1 MRIMN
6 IIQTFYSYEKN
17 QNPFLDKA
25 GFLCPEFNWMS
36 MALSCILLKK
46 HYGKVSLY
54 CNRSVKKLIE
64 ETFQIPYTEVIEVPD
79 FMDRYEGYE
88 LWALPKLYTYSLQT
102 TPFLHVDCDWFMFD
116 RLSEEFLSS
125 DLYAQN
131 IEYDDQF
138 YNRKCIDRFV
148 KKGGIL
154 PEFLM
159 EDVNKPIIRVA
170 NAGIIGGN
178 DIVFFNDYLKEVSS
192 FITKN
197 DKVLQE
203 NKDGF
208 INSIYEQMFFYSL
221 AKKKGKSVHYC
232 TEGDKLSTKFEWLQI
247 DYTCKKKHGYMH
259 LLSHLKREIKA
270 LVFVSRYLEYLD
282 PDLHHHIIKTYI
294 AHGGKPLLNYFDIDD
309 RMFAFRHKTK
319 KEIFARTMDY
329 LSVSNE
335 KLLES
340 MVERKDNIAKELY
353 ELDKVSCR
361 VQYNLEKCKKEIYF
375 QQRDNANHFWE
386 KDTIRDTSVRLGFNS
401 IVQVID
407 LSEGVVNY
415 LYPNKSIGRLNPIML
430 FYPDPQTMRVF
441 EMLFYG
447 LGGNII
453 RYVRKIKDATPDE
466 IIRIISSIYFAS
478 DKDPKEVDK
487 HENKI
492 ESFLINLIDNNILR
506 VLDI

>member
-6 IIQTFYSYEKN
+6 IIQTFYSYGKN
-17 QNPFLDKA
+17 QNPLFDKA
-25 GFLCPEFNWMS
+25 GFLCPEFNWLS
-36 MALSCILLKK
+36 MALSCVLLKK

-54 CNRSVKKLIE
+54 CNQSVKKLIE
-64 ETFQIPYTEVIEVPD
+64 ETLHIPYTEIIEVPD

-208 INSIYEQMFFYSL
+208 INSIYEQMFFFSL
-221 AKKKGKSVHYC
+221 AKRKGKNVHYC
-232 TEGDKLSTKFEWLQI
+232 TEGDKLSTKFEWLQM
-247 DYTCKKKHGYMH
+247 DYTCKRKHGYMH
-259 LLSHLKREIKA
+259 LLAHLKRDIKA
-270 LVFVSRYLEYLD
+270 LVFVSRYLEYLN

-294 AHGGKPLLNYFDIDD
+294 EHGGKPLLNYFDLDD
-309 RMFAFRHKTK
+309 QTFASKHKTK
-319 KEIFARTMDY
+319 KQAFTRTMNY
-329 LSVSNE
+329 LGVLNDD
-335 KLLES
+335 LLES
-340 MVERKDNIAKELY
+340 MVEKKDNIAKELY
-353 ELDKVSCR
+353 AIDKASYQVQENLDKFR
-361 VQYNLEKCKKEIYF
+361 KEMYL
-375 QQRDNANHFWE
+375 QQRDNASHFWE
-386 KDTIRDTSVRLGFNS
+386 KDTIRDTFVKLRFNP
-401 IVQVID
+401 IVQIVE
-407 LSEGVVNY
+407 LSEDVTNH
-415 LYPNKSIGRLNPIML
+415 LYPNKGIGKLNPIML
-430 FYPDPQTMRVF
+430 FYPDPQTMRVY

-447 LGGNII
+447 LGGEI
-453 RYVRKIKDATPDE
+453 VRFVHKIGDATPDE
-466 IIRIISSIYFAS
+466 IIRSISSDLSALGGSHKES
-478 DKDPKEVDK
+478 DLYEK
-487 HENKI
+487 KI
-492 ESFLINLIDNNILR
+492 ETFLINLIDNNVLR